1 MKIAK
6 GDFKICLEEANEFIT
21 VAKWCNDSTRI
32 SSIYSSVVNVVFSCE
47 LYIKAI
53 MIYNSQ
59 QDEFQEGHDIKIL
72 FNSLQN
78 SDKLAIEKLYNKK
91 CSKKLD
97 ILLTEINEAF
107 IKWRYA
113 FEDAMSINIT
123 ECLFFAQSL
132 EEYVNNNC
140 I

>member
-47 LYIKAI
+47 LYVK
-53 MIYNSQ
+53 
-59 QDEFQEGHDIKIL
+59 DEFQEGHDIKIL

-113 FEDAMSINIT
+113 FEDAVSINIT